1 MIDLRGLKWY
11 ELTLNEVLVRVN
23 DIKINKT
30 SHGTW
35 IANNSTTNATSGK
48 QGAKQPLEATEN
60 STTIQIQPDIPT
72 YLYKPSELSFRE
84 VKMLLERYACPIC
97 RKNNHAFLT
106 CHALRNTYNISL
118 KAQSI
123 APTSDSSTSS
133 VPPNTAPQPV
143 MANRATTSVDVLPD
157 VPERYEGYES
167 IIVPPPDSDSEESK
181 TYSEHLQSLEDTIRV
196 SKINEH
202 STTYSNFVSKF
213 TFNVGSVRQCDV
225 YFSKKHCFRISST
238 VNNEYPIIIDSGATQ
253 HMWRDSNAFLNF
265 TFMKQC
271 YVTLANNY

>member
-1 MIDLRGLKWY
+1 MQGLDSNFDHTREMIDLRGLKWY

-97 RKNNHAFLT
+97 RKNNHAFYT
-106 CHALRNTYNISL
+106 CHALQNTYNISL
-118 KAQSI
+118 KSQPNP
-123 APTSDSSTSS
+123 APASKGSTSS
-133 VPPNTAPQPV
+133 APKKSTP
-143 MANRATTSVDVLPD
+143 TSH
-157 VPERYEGYES
+157 G
-167 IIVPPPDSDSEESK
+167 
-181 TYSEHLQSLEDTIRV
+181 
-196 SKINEH
+196 
-202 STTYSNFVSKF
+202 
-213 TFNVGSVRQCDV
+213 
-225 YFSKKHCFRISST
+225 
-238 VNNEYPIIIDSGATQ
+238 
-253 HMWRDSNAFLNF
+253 
-265 TFMKQC
+265 
-271 YVTLANNY
+271 